1 MEIKEAVMLAMTVG
15 AHKIKLMA
23 EKGLPANSVE
33 TQITETPKP
42 QVDECKT

>member
-1 MEIKEAVMLAMTVG
+1 MEIKEAAMLAMTVG

-23 EKGLPANSVE
+23 ERGLPTNSVE
-33 TQITETPKP
+33 IQIAEAPKP